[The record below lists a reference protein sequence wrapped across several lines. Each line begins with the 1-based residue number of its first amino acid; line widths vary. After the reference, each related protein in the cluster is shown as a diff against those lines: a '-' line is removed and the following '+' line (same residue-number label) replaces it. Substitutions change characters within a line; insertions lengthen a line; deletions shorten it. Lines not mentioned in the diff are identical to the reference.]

1 MRRKLN
7 LYPYRLQTL
16 QKLGE
21 PQFEKRKCFA
31 DWMLNNESLIDDILW
46 TDEANFSING
56 SINTHN
62 CVIYSKSKP
71 EKILSIPLHSAK
83 ITVWMG
89 FSAKLKLT
97 PYFFDST
104 VDGDKY
110 LEMLKNHLRPQL
122 TARKKLSKTI
132 VMQDGAPPHVKKEVK
147 QFLVENF
154 TENRIISRHFPIEWP
169 PYSPD
174 VNPLEFFFHGDY
186 CVTKCTAKKIQ
197 NRLRN

>member
-1 MRRKLN
+1 M
-7 LYPYRLQTL
+7 
-16 QKLGE
+16 
-21 PQFEKRKCFA
+21 
-31 DWMLNNESLIDDILW
+31 D
-46 TDEANFSING
+46 
-56 SINTHN
+56 
-62 CVIYSKSKP
+62 
-71 EKILSIPLHSAK
+71 
-83 ITVWMG
+83 

-132 VMQDGAPPHVKKEVK
+132 VMQDGAPPHVKKEEVK

-154 TENRIISRHFPIEWP
+154 TDRVA

-186 CVTKCTAKKIQ
+186 CVTKCTAKEIQ